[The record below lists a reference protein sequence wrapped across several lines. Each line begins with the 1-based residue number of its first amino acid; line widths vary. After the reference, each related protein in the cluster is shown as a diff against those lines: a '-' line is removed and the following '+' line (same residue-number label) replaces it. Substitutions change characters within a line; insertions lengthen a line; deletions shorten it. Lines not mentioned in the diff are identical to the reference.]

1 MTGVLDWFSSLFA
14 GKVTLA
20 NIFSVLNQ
28 VVTIVT
34 GVEERLGKIETRL
47 DKLELNRALD
57 KVADSSPALTRKEDI
72 T

>member
-1 MTGVLDWFSSLFA
+1 MTGVLDWFTSMFS

-20 NIFSVLNQ
+20 NIFSLLTHVSKM
-28 VVTIVT
+28 VT
-34 GVEERLGKIETRL
+34 GFEERLGRIETRL

-57 KVADSSPALTRKEDI
+57 KVADSSPALNRKEDI